1 MAKEGWEPI
10 ISAFFGHRGKVFKAD
25 GIVHLPGSHHD
36 WGEDIM
42 FAHYEHYKP
51 DAFVLLID
59 VWVYAN
65 DKLREIPNLTS
76 WCPIDHVTIPPQVQ
90 EKLEHCRYVWS
101 MSRHGQRLLDAA
113 GIRNTY
119 VPHGVDTAVYTP
131 VDRASARETL
141 SLPADA
147 FVAVC
152 VAANKGYPDR
162 KQLRSLLK
170 AWSVFVKAHPGAV
183 LYLHTDAYPTMGG
196 VHVHKIAEFYG
207 IPDTNLVLPDVY
219 RHVRGDY
226 SPAIMNLIYNAADVF
241 ILPSAGEGFG
251 IPVVEAQACF
261 PAGTEIQASGV
272 VRGMSRMYTGEMV
285 TITTARGSF
294 EATANHPIWTK
305 TGWKHAG
312 DIAIGDEMLYTLS
325 YHNEGEQH
333 AGQGLSEVYAGP
345 IDCLVRRLQAN
356 ASEGGRES
364 GWHDVPSRNV
374 AGAPIRLGQS
384 VRGYFA
390 SKGSSV
396 KRGSVS
402 LYRWLDRWR
411 GLNSGAQDA
420 RWQGKAVSP
429 YIEYGHVSNG
439 LAGFN
444 VERSVHIYSSFTKG
458 KAPSLAAVS
467 LSHRGV
473 NLSTALQGA
482 VTLPH
487 CQEGAYG
494 THDRVVRNTPR
505 SDENGPLH
513 REAAIHHAAY
523 PTAQYEDVTA
533 VSRRSV
539 IDLPVYN
546 LTTESGT
553 YTAGGYLV
561 HNCGTPVIVTDAT
574 AQAEL
579 CGAGWKI
586 PIDPLDD
593 QLITLQYAEQ
603 AVVKPS
609 KIVAALEQAYAAKGD
624 EALRAKARAFAL
636 QYDVDTVWNEYM
648 KPAILAQVADR
659 QSIEGAR
666 VQRTEARL
674 KLRAGEPFS
683 PYPTPCA
690 CNTPGAPFCNSDC
703 EYAAYAEEGQ
713 SELEVQE

>member
-1 MAKEGWEPI
+1 MATEIADKPLTVLVHSNSSWVGSGYGTQTDLFTRKMAAEQWTPI
-10 ISAFFGHRGKVFKAD
+10 ISAFYGHRGKVFKAD

-141 SLPADA
+141 SFPADA

-170 AWSVFVKAHPGAV
+170 AWSVFVKAHPDAV

-251 IPVVEAQACF
+251 IPVVEAQA
-261 PAGTEIQASGV
+261 A
-272 VRGMSRMYTGEMV
+272 
-285 TITTARGSF
+285 
-294 EATANHPIWTK
+294 
-305 TGWKHAG
+305 
-312 DIAIGDEMLYTLS
+312 
-325 YHNEGEQH
+325 
-333 AGQGLSEVYAGP
+333 
-345 IDCLVRRLQAN
+345 
-356 ASEGGRES
+356 
-364 GWHDVPSRNV
+364 
-374 AGAPIRLGQS
+374 
-384 VRGYFA
+384 
-390 SKGSSV
+390 
-396 KRGSVS
+396 
-402 LYRWLDRWR
+402 
-411 GLNSGAQDA
+411 
-420 RWQGKAVSP
+420 
-429 YIEYGHVSNG
+429 
-439 LAGFN
+439 
-444 VERSVHIYSSFTKG
+444 
-458 KAPSLAAVS
+458 
-467 LSHRGV
+467 
-473 NLSTALQGA
+473 
-482 VTLPH
+482 
-487 CQEGAYG
+487 
-494 THDRVVRNTPR
+494 
-505 SDENGPLH
+505 
-513 REAAIHHAAY
+513 
-523 PTAQYEDVTA
+523 
-533 VSRRSV
+533 
-539 IDLPVYN
+539 
-546 LTTESGT
+546 
-553 YTAGGYLV
+553 
-561 HNCGTPVIVTDAT
+561 GTPVIVTDAT

-624 EALRAKARAFAL
+624 EAIRAKARAFAL

-703 EYAAYAEEGQ
+703 EYAAYAAEGQ
-713 SELEVQE
+713 SELEAQE